1 MTEKIFRSI
10 ILTAVIVLIGCFIA
24 VATVQYGY
32 FANLQRQELSAEL
45 ALAVPSVERNGLD
58 YLDSLEDTSSRVTW
72 IAADGR
78 VLFDSEASAEEMG
91 NHADRSEIAEA
102 LETGSGESER
112 YSTTMTEKTL
122 YLARRLA
129 DGSVLRVSAS
139 FYTVLTVVM
148 GSMQA
153 LFAILLA
160 AIAVSVLLA
169 RRLSR
174 RIITP
179 LNALDLQHP
188 LDNDAYEELSPLLRR
203 IDQQNKRI
211 EAQVAELKR
220 RQDEFSAVTRSMN
233 EGLVLLNADN
243 HILSINPAATRLF
256 DADEN
261 CAGRDFVTVSRDVPV
276 TNAVRDA
283 LSAGRGAAQLERGER
298 IYQIECSRIE
308 SDGAILGVALVA
320 FDTTERAQAEQMKRE
335 FTANVSHE
343 LKTPLQSIMGS
354 AELLE
359 NGMVKS
365 EDQPRFIERIRSE
378 AARLMAL
385 IEDIIRLSELDEGV
399 TPPMETVDLLS
410 VSKDAADTL
419 QESAGK
425 KNVTLALEGES
436 VRVQGVPRL
445 IYEIAYNLCDNAIR
459 YNRAGG
465 HVTVRVKPENGRAL
479 LEVADD
485 GIGIPEAHQRRVF
498 ERFYRVD
505 KSHSRAS
512 GGTGLGLSIV
522 KHAAAL
528 HHAEIELKS
537 EVGKGTTIRVL
548 FPMKQAQ

>member
-24 VATVQYGY
+24 VGTVQYGY
-32 FANLQRQELSAEL
+32 FTNLQRQELTAEL
-45 ALAVPSVERNGLD
+45 NLAAPSVERDGLD
-58 YLDSLEDTSSRVTW
+58 YLESLEDTASRVTW
-72 IAADGR
+72 VAADGR
-78 VLFDSEASAEEMG
+78 VLFDSDASADEMD
-91 NHADRSEIAEA
+91 NHLTRSEISDA
-102 LETGSGESER
+102 LTTGSGESER
-112 YSTTMTEKTL
+112 YSATMTEKTL
-122 YLARRLA
+122 YMARRLS
-129 DGSVLRVSAS
+129 DGSVLRVSSA
-139 FYTVLTVVM
+139 FYTILTVAL

-153 LFAILLA
+153 FFAILLA

-179 LNALDLQHP
+179 LNTLDLQHP
-188 LDNDAYEELSPLLRR
+188 LDNDAYEELSPLLKR
-203 IDQQNKRI
+203 IDQQNRRI

-233 EGLVLLNADN
+233 EGLVLLNAEN
-243 HILSINPAATRLF
+243 HVLSLNPAAMRLF
-256 DADEN
+256 NAGED
-261 CAGRDFVTVSRDVPV
+261 CVGRDFVTVSRDVPV

-283 LSAGRGAAQLERGER
+283 LSTGRGAAQLERGER

-359 NGMVKS
+359 NGLVKS

-385 IEDIIRLSELDEGV
+385 IEDIIRLSELDEGAAV
-399 TPPMETVDLLS
+399 PMEAVDLLS
-410 VSKDAADTL
+410 VAKDAADTL
-419 QESAGK
+419 QESANK

-436 VRVQGVPRL
+436 APIQGAPRL

-465 HVTVRVKPENGRAL
+465 HVRVRVQPENGYAL

-485 GIGIPEAHQRRVF
+485 GIGIPEEHQRRVF

-528 HHAEIELKS
+528 HHAEIALKS
-537 EVGKGTTIRVL
+537 EVGKGTTIAVR
-548 FPMKQAQ
+548 FPME

>member
-1 MTEKIFRSI
+1 MTKRIFRAI
-10 ILTAVIVLIGCFIA
+10 TLVAAV
-24 VATVQYGY
+24 
-32 FANLQRQELSAEL
+32 
-45 ALAVPSVERNGLD
+45 
-58 YLDSLEDTSSRVTW
+58 
-72 IAADGR
+72 
-78 VLFDSEASAEEMG
+78 
-91 NHADRSEIAEA
+91 
-102 LETGSGESER
+102 
-112 YSTTMTEKTL
+112 
-122 YLARRLA
+122 
-129 DGSVLRVSAS
+129 
-139 FYTVLTVVM
+139 
-148 GSMQA
+148 
-153 LFAILLA
+153 
-160 AIAVSVLLA
+160 VLLA
-169 RRLSR
+169 SFIVTLGVLSEYFGGVQKELLHDELGLAAAAVETDGTEYLERAKSANYRLTWIDSDGTVIYDSQADASSMENHLGREEVDGALRTGAGESTRYSSTLLEKTTYYAKRLSDGTVL
-174 RIITP
+174 RISASRHTAVVLALGMMQPMLVVLAAAIIIALLLAKRVAARIVDP
-179 LNALDLQHP
+179 LNELDLEHP
-188 LDNDAYEELSPLLRR
+188 LDNDAYEELSPLLKR
-203 IDQQNKRI
+203 IDQQNRRI

-233 EGLVLLNADN
+233 EGLVLLNAEN
-243 HILSINPAATRLF
+243 HVLSLNPAAMRLF
-256 DADEN
+256 NAGED
-261 CAGRDFVTVSRDVPV
+261 CVGRDFVTVSRDVPV

-283 LSAGRGAAQLERGER
+283 LSTGRGAAQLERGER

-359 NGMVKS
+359 NGLVKS

-385 IEDIIRLSELDEGV
+385 IEDIIRLSELDEGAAV
-399 TPPMETVDLLS
+399 PMEAVDLLS
-410 VSKDAADTL
+410 VAKDAADTL
-419 QESAGK
+419 QESANK

-436 VRVQGVPRL
+436 APIQGAPRL

-465 HVTVRVKPENGRAL
+465 HVTVRVQPENGYAL

-485 GIGIPEAHQRRVF
+485 GIGIPEEHQRRVF

-528 HHAEIELKS
+528 HHAEIALKS
-537 EVGKGTTIRVL
+537 EVGKGTTIAVR
-548 FPMKQAQ
+548 FPME

>member
-32 FANLQRQELSAEL
+32 FTNLQRQELTAEL
-45 ALAVPSVERNGLD
+45 NLAAPSVERDGLD
-58 YLDSLEDTSSRVTW
+58 YLESLEDTASRVTW
-72 IAADGR
+72 VAADGR
-78 VLFDSEASAEEMG
+78 VLFDSDASAGEMD

-112 YSTTMTEKTL
+112 YSATMTEKTL
-122 YLARRLA
+122 YMARRLS
-129 DGSVLRVSAS
+129 DGSVLRVSSA
-139 FYTVLTVVM
+139 FYTILTVAL

-153 LFAILLA
+153 FFAILLA

-179 LNALDLQHP
+179 LNTLDLQHP
-188 LDNDAYEELSPLLRR
+188 LDNDAYEELSPLLKR
-203 IDQQNKRI
+203 IDQQNRRI

-233 EGLVLLNADN
+233 EGLVLLNAEN
-243 HILSINPAATRLF
+243 HVLSLNPAAMRLF
-256 DADEN
+256 NADED
-261 CAGRDFVTVSRDVPV
+261 CVGRDFVTVSRDVPV

-283 LSAGRGAAQLERGER
+283 LSTGRGAAQLERGER

-308 SDGAILGVALVA
+308 SDGAILGVAL
-320 FDTTERAQAEQMKRE
+320 E
-335 FTANVSHE
+335 
-343 LKTPLQSIMGS
+343 SIMGS

-359 NGMVKS
+359 NGLVKS

-385 IEDIIRLSELDEGV
+385 IEDIIRLSELDEGAAV
-399 TPPMETVDLLS
+399 PMEAVDLLS
-410 VSKDAADTL
+410 VAKDAADTL
-419 QESAGK
+419 QESANK

-436 VRVQGVPRL
+436 VRVQGAPRL

-465 HVTVRVKPENGRAL
+465 HVSVRVQPENGYAL

-485 GIGIPEAHQRRVF
+485 GIGIPEEHQRRVF

-528 HHAEIELKS
+528 HHAEIALKS
-537 EVGKGTTIRVL
+537 EVGKGTTIAVR
-548 FPMKQAQ
+548 FPME

>member
-32 FANLQRQELSAEL
+32 FTNLQRQELTAEL
-45 ALAVPSVERNGLD
+45 NLAAPSVERDGLD
-58 YLDSLEDTSSRVTW
+58 YLESLEDTSSRITW
-72 IAADGR
+72 VAADGR
-78 VLFDSEASAEEMG
+78 VLFDSDASADEMD

-112 YSTTMTEKTL
+112 YSATMTEKTL
-122 YLARRLA
+122 YMARRLS
-129 DGSVLRVSAS
+129 DGSVLRVSSA
-139 FYTVLTVVM
+139 FYTILTVAL

-153 LFAILLA
+153 FFAILLA

-179 LNALDLQHP
+179 LNTLDLQHP
-188 LDNDAYEELSPLLRR
+188 LDNDAYEELSPLLKR
-203 IDQQNKRI
+203 IDQQNRRI

-233 EGLVLLNADN
+233 EGLVLLNAEN
-243 HILSINPAATRLF
+243 HVLSLNPAAMRLF
-256 DADEN
+256 NAGED
-261 CAGRDFVTVSRDVPV
+261 CVGRDFVTVSRDVPV

-283 LSAGRGAAQLERGER
+283 LSTGRGAAQLERGER

-359 NGMVKS
+359 NGLVKS

-385 IEDIIRLSELDEGV
+385 IEDIIRLSELDEGAAV
-399 TPPMETVDLLS
+399 PMEAVDLLS
-410 VSKDAADTL
+410 VAKDAADTL
-419 QESAGK
+419 QESANK

-436 VRVQGVPRL
+436 VRVQGAPRL

-465 HVTVRVKPENGRAL
+465 HVSVRVQPENGYAL

-485 GIGIPEAHQRRVF
+485 GIGIPEEHQRRVF

-537 EVGKGTTIRVL
+537 EVGKGTTISVR
-548 FPMKQAQ
+548 FPME

>member
-24 VATVQYGY
+24 VGTVQYGY
-32 FANLQRQELSAEL
+32 FTNLQRQELTAEL
-45 ALAVPSVERNGLD
+45 NLAAPSVERDGLD
-58 YLDSLEDTSSRVTW
+58 YLESLEDTASRVTW
-72 IAADGR
+72 VAADGR
-78 VLFDSEASAEEMG
+78 VLFDSDASAGEMD
-91 NHADRSEIAEA
+91 NHLTRSEIAEA

-122 YLARRLA
+122 YMARRLS
-129 DGSVLRVSAS
+129 DGSVLRVSSA
-139 FYTVLTVVM
+139 FYTILTVAL

-179 LNALDLQHP
+179 LNTLDLQHP
-188 LDNDAYEELSPLLRR
+188 LDNNAYEELSPLLKR
-203 IDQQNKRI
+203 IDQQNRRI

-233 EGLVLLNADN
+233 EGLVLLNAEN
-243 HILSINPAATRLF
+243 HVLSLNPAAMRLF
-256 DADEN
+256 NADED
-261 CAGRDFVTVSRDVPV
+261 CVGRDFVTVSRDVPV

-283 LSAGRGAAQLERGER
+283 LSTGRGAAQLERGER

-359 NGMVKS
+359 NGLVKS

-410 VSKDAADTL
+410 VAKDAADTL
-419 QESAGK
+419 QESANK

-436 VRVQGVPRL
+436 VRVQGAPRL

-465 HVTVRVKPENGRAL
+465 HVRVRVQPENGYAL

-485 GIGIPEAHQRRVF
+485 GIGIPEEHQRRVF

-537 EVGKGTTIRVL
+537 EVGKGTTIAVR
-548 FPMKQAQ
+548 FPME

>member
-24 VATVQYGY
+24 VGTVQYGY
-32 FANLQRQELSAEL
+32 FTNLQRQELTAEL
-45 ALAVPSVERNGLD
+45 NLAAPSVERDGLD
-58 YLDSLEDTSSRVTW
+58 YLESLEDTSSRITW
-72 IAADGR
+72 VAADGR
-78 VLFDSEASAEEMG
+78 VLFDSDASADEMD
-91 NHADRSEIAEA
+91 NHLTRSEISDA
-102 LETGSGESER
+102 LTTGSGESER
-112 YSTTMTEKTL
+112 YSATMTEKTL
-122 YLARRLA
+122 YMARRLS
-129 DGSVLRVSAS
+129 DGSVLRVSSA
-139 FYTVLTVVM
+139 FYTILTVAL

-153 LFAILLA
+153 FFAILLA

-179 LNALDLQHP
+179 LNTLDLQHP
-188 LDNDAYEELSPLLRR
+188 LDNDAYEELSPLLKR
-203 IDQQNKRI
+203 IDQQNRRI

-233 EGLVLLNADN
+233 EGLVLLNAEN
-243 HILSINPAATRLF
+243 HVLSLNPAAMRLF
-256 DADEN
+256 NAGED
-261 CAGRDFVTVSRDVPV
+261 CVGRDFVTVSRDVPV

-283 LSAGRGAAQLERGER
+283 LSTGRGAAQLERGER

-359 NGMVKS
+359 NGLVKS

-385 IEDIIRLSELDEGV
+385 IEDIIRLSELDEGAAV
-399 TPPMETVDLLS
+399 PMEAVDLLS
-410 VSKDAADTL
+410 VAKDAADTL
-419 QESAGK
+419 QESANK

-436 VRVQGVPRL
+436 APIQGAPRL

-465 HVTVRVKPENGRAL
+465 HVSVRVQPENGYAL

-485 GIGIPEAHQRRVF
+485 GIGIPEEHQRRVF

-537 EVGKGTTIRVL
+537 EVGKGTTIAVR
-548 FPMKQAQ
+548 FPME

>member
-32 FANLQRQELSAEL
+32 FTNLQRQELTAEL
-45 ALAVPSVERNGLD
+45 NLAAPSVERDGLD
-58 YLDSLEDTSSRVTW
+58 YLESLEDTASRVTW
-72 IAADGR
+72 VAADGR
-78 VLFDSEASAEEMG
+78 VLFDSDASAGEMD

-112 YSTTMTEKTL
+112 YSATMTEKTL
-122 YLARRLA
+122 YMARRLS
-129 DGSVLRVSAS
+129 DGSVLRVSSA
-139 FYTVLTVVM
+139 FYTILTVAL

-179 LNALDLQHP
+179 LNTLDLQHP
-188 LDNDAYEELSPLLRR
+188 LDNDAYEELSPLLKR

-233 EGLVLLNADN
+233 EGLVLLNAEN
-243 HILSINPAATRLF
+243 HVLSLNPAAMRLF
-256 DADEN
+256 NAGED
-261 CAGRDFVTVSRDVPV
+261 CVGRDFVTVSRDVPV

-283 LSAGRGAAQLERGER
+283 LSTGRGAAQLERGER

-359 NGMVKS
+359 NGLVKS

-385 IEDIIRLSELDEGV
+385 IEDIIRLSELDEGAAV
-399 TPPMETVDLLS
+399 PMETVDLLS
-410 VSKDAADTL
+410 VAKDAADTL
-419 QESAGK
+419 QESANK

-436 VRVQGVPRL
+436 APIQGAPRL

-465 HVTVRVKPENGRAL
+465 HVSVRVQPENGYAL

-485 GIGIPEAHQRRVF
+485 GIGIPEEHQRRVF

-537 EVGKGTTIRVL
+537 EVGKGTTIAVR
-548 FPMKQAQ
+548 FPME

>member
-24 VATVQYGY
+24 VGTVQYGY
-32 FANLQRQELSAEL
+32 FTNLQRQELTAEL
-45 ALAVPSVERNGLD
+45 NLAAPSVERDGLD
-58 YLDSLEDTSSRVTW
+58 YLESLEDTASRVTW
-72 IAADGR
+72 VAADGR
-78 VLFDSEASAEEMG
+78 VLFDSDASADEMD

-112 YSTTMTEKTL
+112 YSATMTEKTL
-122 YLARRLA
+122 YMARRLS
-129 DGSVLRVSAS
+129 DGSVLRVSSA
-139 FYTVLTVVM
+139 FYTILTVAL

-179 LNALDLQHP
+179 LNTLDLQHP
-188 LDNDAYEELSPLLRR
+188 LDNDAYEELSPLLKR
-203 IDQQNKRI
+203 IDQQNRRI

-233 EGLVLLNADN
+233 EGLVLLNAEN
-243 HILSINPAATRLF
+243 HVLSLNPAAMRLF
-256 DADEN
+256 NADED
-261 CAGRDFVTVSRDVPV
+261 CVGRDFVTVSRDVPV

-283 LSAGRGAAQLERGER
+283 LSTGRGAAQLERGER

-359 NGMVKS
+359 NGLVKS

-385 IEDIIRLSELDEGV
+385 IEDIIRLSELDEGAAV
-399 TPPMETVDLLS
+399 PMEAVDLLS
-410 VSKDAADTL
+410 IAKDAADTL
-419 QESAGK
+419 QESANK

-459 YNRAGG
+459 YNREGG
-465 HVTVRVKPENGRAL
+465 HVRVRVQPENGYAL

-485 GIGIPEAHQRRVF
+485 GIGIPEEHQRRVF

-522 KHAAAL
+522 KHAAAV
-528 HHAEIELKS
+528 HRAEIELKS
-537 EVGKGTTIRVL
+537 EVGKGTTISVR
-548 FPMKQAQ
+548 FPME

>member
-24 VATVQYGY
+24 VGTVQYGY
-32 FANLQRQELSAEL
+32 FTNLQRQELTAEL
-45 ALAVPSVERNGLD
+45 NLAAPSVERDGLD
-58 YLDSLEDTSSRVTW
+58 YLESLEDTASRVTW
-72 IAADGR
+72 VAADGR
-78 VLFDSEASAEEMG
+78 VLFDSDASADEMD

-112 YSTTMTEKTL
+112 YSATMTEKTL
-122 YLARRLA
+122 YMARRLA
-129 DGSVLRVSAS
+129 DGSVLRVSSA
-139 FYTVLTVVM
+139 FYTILTVAL

-179 LNALDLQHP
+179 LNTLDLQHP
-188 LDNDAYEELSPLLRR
+188 LDNDAYEELSPLLKR
-203 IDQQNKRI
+203 IDQQNRRI

-233 EGLVLLNADN
+233 EGLVLLNAEN
-243 HILSINPAATRLF
+243 HVLSLNPAAMRLF
-256 DADEN
+256 NADED
-261 CAGRDFVTVSRDVPV
+261 CVGRDFVTVSRDVPV

-283 LSAGRGAAQLERGER
+283 LSTGRGAAQLERGER

-359 NGMVKS
+359 NGLVKS

-385 IEDIIRLSELDEGV
+385 IEDIIRLSELDEGAAV
-399 TPPMETVDLLS
+399 PMEAVDLLS
-410 VSKDAADTL
+410 IAKDAADTL
-419 QESAGK
+419 QESANK

-459 YNRAGG
+459 YNREGG
-465 HVTVRVKPENGRAL
+465 HVRVRVQPENGYAL

-485 GIGIPEAHQRRVF
+485 GIGIPEEHQRRVF

-522 KHAAAL
+522 KHAAAV
-528 HHAEIELKS
+528 HRAEIELKS
-537 EVGKGTTIRVL
+537 EVGKGTTISVR
-548 FPMKQAQ
+548 FPME

>member
-24 VATVQYGY
+24 VGTVQYGY
-32 FANLQRQELSAEL
+32 FTNLQRQELTAEL
-45 ALAVPSVERNGLD
+45 NLAAPSVERDGLD
-58 YLDSLEDTSSRVTW
+58 YLESLEDTASRVTW
-72 IAADGR
+72 VAADGR
-78 VLFDSEASAEEMG
+78 VLFDSDASADEMD

-112 YSTTMTEKTL
+112 YSATMTEKTL
-122 YLARRLA
+122 YMARRLS
-129 DGSVLRVSAS
+129 DGSVLRVSSA
-139 FYTVLTVVM
+139 FYTILTVAL

-179 LNALDLQHP
+179 LNTLDLQHP
-188 LDNDAYEELSPLLRR
+188 LDNDAYEELSPLLKR
-203 IDQQNKRI
+203 IDQQNRRI

-233 EGLVLLNADN
+233 EGLVLLNAEN
-243 HILSINPAATRLF
+243 HVLSLNPAAMRLF
-256 DADEN
+256 NADED
-261 CAGRDFVTVSRDVPV
+261 CVGRDFVTVSRDVPV

-283 LSAGRGAAQLERGER
+283 LSTGRGAAQLERGER

-359 NGMVKS
+359 NGLVKS

-385 IEDIIRLSELDEGV
+385 IEDIIRLSELDEGAAV
-399 TPPMETVDLLS
+399 PMETVDLLS
-410 VSKDAADTL
+410 VAKDAADTL
-419 QESAGK
+419 QESANK

-465 HVTVRVKPENGRAL
+465 HVSVRVQPENGYAL

-485 GIGIPEAHQRRVF
+485 GIGIPEEHQRRVF

-537 EVGKGTTIRVL
+537 EVGKGTTIAVR
-548 FPMKQAQ
+548 FPME

>member
-24 VATVQYGY
+24 VGTVQYGY
-32 FANLQRQELSAEL
+32 FTNLQRQELTAEL
-45 ALAVPSVERNGLD
+45 NLAAPSVERDGLD
-58 YLDSLEDTSSRVTW
+58 YLESLEDTSSRITW
-72 IAADGR
+72 VAADGR
-78 VLFDSEASAEEMG
+78 VLFDSDASADEMD

-112 YSTTMTEKTL
+112 YSATMTEKTL
-122 YLARRLA
+122 YMARRLA
-129 DGSVLRVSAS
+129 DGSVLRVSSA
-139 FYTVLTVVM
+139 FYTILTVAL

-179 LNALDLQHP
+179 LNTLDLQHP
-188 LDNDAYEELSPLLRR
+188 LDNDAYEELSPLLKR
-203 IDQQNKRI
+203 IDQQNRRI

-233 EGLVLLNADN
+233 EGLVLLNAEN
-243 HILSINPAATRLF
+243 HVLSLNPAAMRLF
-256 DADEN
+256 NAGED
-261 CAGRDFVTVSRDVPV
+261 CVGRDFVTVSRDVPV

-283 LSAGRGAAQLERGER
+283 LSTGRGAAQLERGER

-359 NGMVKS
+359 NGLVKS

-385 IEDIIRLSELDEGV
+385 IEDIIRLSELDEGAAV
-399 TPPMETVDLLS
+399 PMEAVDLLS
-410 VSKDAADTL
+410 VAKDAADTL
-419 QESAGK
+419 QESANK

-436 VRVQGVPRL
+436 APIQGAPRL

-465 HVTVRVKPENGRAL
+465 HVSVRVQPENGYAL

-485 GIGIPEAHQRRVF
+485 GIGIPEEHQRRVF

-537 EVGKGTTIRVL
+537 EVGKGTTIAVR
-548 FPMKQAQ
+548 FPME

>member
-32 FANLQRQELSAEL
+32 FTNLQRQELTAEL
-45 ALAVPSVERNGLD
+45 NLAAPSVERDGLD
-58 YLDSLEDTSSRVTW
+58 YLESLEDTASRITW
-72 IAADGR
+72 VAADGR
-78 VLFDSEASAEEMG
+78 VLFDSDASAGEMD

-112 YSTTMTEKTL
+112 YSATMTEKTL
-122 YLARRLA
+122 YMARRLS
-129 DGSVLRVSAS
+129 DGSVLRVSSA
-139 FYTVLTVVM
+139 FYTILTVAL

-153 LFAILLA
+153 FFAILLA

-179 LNALDLQHP
+179 LNTLDLQHP
-188 LDNDAYEELSPLLRR
+188 LDNDAYEELSPLLKR
-203 IDQQNKRI
+203 IDQQNRRI

-233 EGLVLLNADN
+233 EGLVLLNAEN
-243 HILSINPAATRLF
+243 HVLSLNPAAMRLF
-256 DADEN
+256 NAGED
-261 CAGRDFVTVSRDVPV
+261 CVGRDFVTVSRDVPV

-283 LSAGRGAAQLERGER
+283 LSTGRGAAQLERGER

-359 NGMVKS
+359 NGLVKS

-385 IEDIIRLSELDEGV
+385 IEDIIRLSELDEGAAV
-399 TPPMETVDLLS
+399 PMETVDLLS
-410 VSKDAADTL
+410 VAKDAADTL
-419 QESAGK
+419 QESANK

-465 HVTVRVKPENGRAL
+465 HVTVRVQPENGYAL

-485 GIGIPEAHQRRVF
+485 GIGIPEEHQRRVF

-537 EVGKGTTIRVL
+537 EVGKGTTISVR
-548 FPMKQAQ
+548 FPME

>member
-24 VATVQYGY
+24 VGTVQYGY
-32 FANLQRQELSAEL
+32 FTNLQRQELTAEL
-45 ALAVPSVERNGLD
+45 NLAAPSVERDGLD
-58 YLDSLEDTSSRVTW
+58 YLESLEDTASRVTW
-72 IAADGR
+72 VAADGR
-78 VLFDSEASAEEMG
+78 VLFDSDASAGEMD

-112 YSTTMTEKTL
+112 YSATMTEKTL
-122 YLARRLA
+122 YMARRLA
-129 DGSVLRVSAS
+129 DGSVLRVSSA
-139 FYTVLTVVM
+139 FYTILTVAL

-153 LFAILLA
+153 FFAILLA

-179 LNALDLQHP
+179 LNTLDLQHP
-188 LDNDAYEELSPLLRR
+188 LDNDAYEELSPLLKR
-203 IDQQNKRI
+203 IDQQNRRI

-233 EGLVLLNADN
+233 EGLVLLNAEN
-243 HILSINPAATRLF
+243 HVLSLNPAAMRLF
-256 DADEN
+256 NAGED
-261 CAGRDFVTVSRDVPV
+261 CVGRDFVTVSRDVPV

-283 LSAGRGAAQLERGER
+283 LSTGRGAAQLERGER

-359 NGMVKS
+359 NGLVKS

-385 IEDIIRLSELDEGV
+385 IEDIIRLSELDEGAAV
-399 TPPMETVDLLS
+399 PMETVDLLS
-410 VSKDAADTL
+410 VAKDAADTL
-419 QESAGK
+419 QESANK

-436 VRVQGVPRL
+436 APIQGAPRL

-465 HVTVRVKPENGRAL
+465 HVSVRVQPENGYAL

-485 GIGIPEAHQRRVF
+485 GIGIPEEHQRRVF

-537 EVGKGTTIRVL
+537 EVGKGTTISVR
-548 FPMKQAQ
+548 FPME

>member
-32 FANLQRQELSAEL
+32 FTNLQRQELTAEL
-45 ALAVPSVERNGLD
+45 NLAAPSVERDGLD
-58 YLDSLEDTSSRVTW
+58 YLESLEDTSSRITW
-72 IAADGR
+72 VAADGR
-78 VLFDSEASAEEMG
+78 VLFDSDASADEMG

-112 YSTTMTEKTL
+112 YSATMTEKTL
-122 YLARRLA
+122 YMARRLS
-129 DGSVLRVSAS
+129 DGSVLRVSSA
-139 FYTVLTVVM
+139 FYTILTVAL

-153 LFAILLA
+153 FFAILLA

-179 LNALDLQHP
+179 LNTLDLQHP
-188 LDNDAYEELSPLLRR
+188 LDNDAYEELSPLLKR
-203 IDQQNKRI
+203 IDQQNRRI

-233 EGLVLLNADN
+233 EGLVLLNAEN
-243 HILSINPAATRLF
+243 HVLSLNPAAMRLF
-256 DADEN
+256 NAGED
-261 CAGRDFVTVSRDVPV
+261 CVGRDFVTVSRDVPV

-283 LSAGRGAAQLERGER
+283 LSTGRGAAQLERGER

-359 NGMVKS
+359 NGLVKS

-385 IEDIIRLSELDEGV
+385 IEDIIRLSELDEGAAV
-399 TPPMETVDLLS
+399 PMEAVDLLS
-410 VSKDAADTL
+410 IAKDAADTL
-419 QESAGK
+419 QESANK

-465 HVTVRVKPENGRAL
+465 HVSVRVQPENGYAL

-485 GIGIPEAHQRRVF
+485 GIGIPEEHQRRVF

-537 EVGKGTTIRVL
+537 EVGKGTTIAVR
-548 FPMKQAQ
+548 FPME

>member
-24 VATVQYGY
+24 VGTVQYGY
-32 FANLQRQELSAEL
+32 FTNLQRQELTAEL
-45 ALAVPSVERNGLD
+45 NLAAPSVERDGLD
-58 YLDSLEDTSSRVTW
+58 YLESLEDTASRVTW
-72 IAADGR
+72 VAADGR
-78 VLFDSEASAEEMG
+78 VLFDSDASADEMD

-112 YSTTMTEKTL
+112 YSATMTEKTL
-122 YLARRLA
+122 YMARRLS
-129 DGSVLRVSAS
+129 DGSVLRVSSA
-139 FYTVLTVVM
+139 FYTILTVAL

-153 LFAILLA
+153 FFAILLA

-179 LNALDLQHP
+179 LNTLDLQHP
-188 LDNDAYEELSPLLRR
+188 LDNDAYEELSPLLKR
-203 IDQQNKRI
+203 IDQQNRRI

-233 EGLVLLNADN
+233 EGLVLLNAEN
-243 HILSINPAATRLF
+243 HVLSLNPAAMRLF
-256 DADEN
+256 NAGED
-261 CAGRDFVTVSRDVPV
+261 CVGRDFVTVSRDVPV

-283 LSAGRGAAQLERGER
+283 LSTGRGAAQLERGER

-359 NGMVKS
+359 NGLVKS

-385 IEDIIRLSELDEGV
+385 IEDIIRLSELDEGAAV
-399 TPPMETVDLLS
+399 PMEAVDLLS
-410 VSKDAADTL
+410 VAKDAADTL
-419 QESAGK
+419 QESANK

-436 VRVQGVPRL
+436 APIQGAPRL

-465 HVTVRVKPENGRAL
+465 HVRVRVQPENGYAL

-485 GIGIPEAHQRRVF
+485 GIGIPEEHQRRVF

-528 HHAEIELKS
+528 HHAEIALKS
-537 EVGKGTTIRVL
+537 EVGKGTTIAVR
-548 FPMKQAQ
+548 FPME

>member
-24 VATVQYGY
+24 VGTVQYGY
-32 FANLQRQELSAEL
+32 FTNLQRQELTAEL
-45 ALAVPSVERNGLD
+45 NLAAPSVERDGLD
-58 YLDSLEDTSSRVTW
+58 YLESLEDTSSRITW
-72 IAADGR
+72 VAADGR
-78 VLFDSEASAEEMG
+78 VLFDSDASAGEMD

-112 YSTTMTEKTL
+112 YSATMTEKTL
-122 YLARRLA
+122 YMARRLS
-129 DGSVLRVSAS
+129 DGSVLRVSSA
-139 FYTVLTVVM
+139 FYTILTVAL

-153 LFAILLA
+153 FFAILLA

-179 LNALDLQHP
+179 LNTLDLQHP
-188 LDNDAYEELSPLLRR
+188 LDNDAYEELSPLLKR
-203 IDQQNKRI
+203 IDQQNRRI

-233 EGLVLLNADN
+233 EGLVLLNAEN
-243 HILSINPAATRLF
+243 HVLSLNPAAMRLF
-256 DADEN
+256 NADED
-261 CAGRDFVTVSRDVPV
+261 CVGRDFVTVSRDVPV

-283 LSAGRGAAQLERGER
+283 LSTGRGAAQLERGER

-359 NGMVKS
+359 NGLVKS

-385 IEDIIRLSELDEGV
+385 IEDIIRLSELDEGAAV
-399 TPPMETVDLLS
+399 PMEAVDLLS
-410 VSKDAADTL
+410 VAKDAADTL
-419 QESAGK
+419 QESANK

-465 HVTVRVKPENGRAL
+465 HVSVRVQPENGYAL

-485 GIGIPEAHQRRVF
+485 GIGIPEEHQRRVF

-537 EVGKGTTIRVL
+537 EVGKGTTIAVR
-548 FPMKQAQ
+548 FPME

>member
-24 VATVQYGY
+24 VGTVQYGY
-32 FANLQRQELSAEL
+32 FTNLQRQELTAEL
-45 ALAVPSVERNGLD
+45 NLAAPSVERDGLD
-58 YLDSLEDTSSRVTW
+58 YLESLEDTASRVTW
-72 IAADGR
+72 VAADGR
-78 VLFDSEASAEEMG
+78 VLFDSDASADEMD

-112 YSTTMTEKTL
+112 YSATMTEKTL
-122 YLARRLA
+122 YMARRLS
-129 DGSVLRVSAS
+129 DGSVLRVSSA
-139 FYTVLTVVM
+139 FYTILTVAL

-153 LFAILLA
+153 FFAILLA

-179 LNALDLQHP
+179 LNTLDLQHP
-188 LDNDAYEELSPLLRR
+188 LDNDAYEELSPLLKR
-203 IDQQNKRI
+203 IDQQNRRI

-233 EGLVLLNADN
+233 EGLVLLNAEN
-243 HILSINPAATRLF
+243 HVLSLNPAAMRLF
-256 DADEN
+256 NADED
-261 CAGRDFVTVSRDVPV
+261 CVGRDFVTVSRDVPV

-283 LSAGRGAAQLERGER
+283 LSTGRGAAQLERGER

-359 NGMVKS
+359 NGLVKS

-385 IEDIIRLSELDEGV
+385 IEDIIRLSELDEGAAV
-399 TPPMETVDLLS
+399 PMEAVDLFS
-410 VSKDAADTL
+410 VAKDAADTL
-419 QESAGK
+419 QESANK

-436 VRVQGVPRL
+436 APIQGAPRL

-465 HVTVRVKPENGRAL
+465 HVRVRVQPENGYAL

-485 GIGIPEAHQRRVF
+485 GIGIPEEHQRRVF

-528 HHAEIELKS
+528 HHAEIALKS
-537 EVGKGTTIRVL
+537 EVGKGTTIAVR
-548 FPMKQAQ
+548 FPME

>member
-24 VATVQYGY
+24 VGTVQYGY
-32 FANLQRQELSAEL
+32 FTNLQRQELTAEL
-45 ALAVPSVERNGLD
+45 NLAAPSVERDGLD
-58 YLDSLEDTSSRVTW
+58 YLESLEDTSSRITW
-72 IAADGR
+72 VAADGR
-78 VLFDSEASAEEMG
+78 VLFDSDASADEMD

-112 YSTTMTEKTL
+112 YSATMTEKTL
-122 YLARRLA
+122 YMARRLA
-129 DGSVLRVSAS
+129 DGSVLRVSSA
-139 FYTVLTVVM
+139 FYTILTVAL

-153 LFAILLA
+153 FFAILLA

-179 LNALDLQHP
+179 LNTLDLQHP
-188 LDNDAYEELSPLLRR
+188 LDNDAYEELSPLLKR
-203 IDQQNKRI
+203 IDQQNRRI

-233 EGLVLLNADN
+233 EGLVLLNAEN
-243 HILSINPAATRLF
+243 HVLSLNPAAMRLF
-256 DADEN
+256 NAGED
-261 CAGRDFVTVSRDVPV
+261 CVGRDFVTVSRDVPV

-283 LSAGRGAAQLERGER
+283 LSTGRGAAQLERGER

-359 NGMVKS
+359 NGLVKS

-385 IEDIIRLSELDEGV
+385 IEDIIRLSELDEGAAV
-399 TPPMETVDLLS
+399 PMEAVDLLS
-410 VSKDAADTL
+410 VAKDAADTL
-419 QESAGK
+419 QESANK

-436 VRVQGVPRL
+436 APIQGAPRL

-465 HVTVRVKPENGRAL
+465 HVSVRVQPENGYAL

-485 GIGIPEAHQRRVF
+485 GIGIPEEHQRRVF

-537 EVGKGTTIRVL
+537 EVGKGTTIAVR
-548 FPMKQAQ
+548 FPME

>member
-24 VATVQYGY
+24 VGTVQYGY
-32 FANLQRQELSAEL
+32 FTNLQRQELTAEL
-45 ALAVPSVERNGLD
+45 NLAAPSVERDGLD
-58 YLDSLEDTSSRVTW
+58 YLESLEDTASRVTW
-72 IAADGR
+72 VAADGR
-78 VLFDSEASAEEMG
+78 VLFDSDASADEMD

-112 YSTTMTEKTL
+112 YSATMTEKTL
-122 YLARRLA
+122 YMARRLS
-129 DGSVLRVSAS
+129 DGSVLRVSSA
-139 FYTVLTVVM
+139 FYTILTVAL

-153 LFAILLA
+153 FFAILLA

-179 LNALDLQHP
+179 LNTLDLQHP
-188 LDNDAYEELSPLLRR
+188 LDNDAYEELSPLLKR
-203 IDQQNKRI
+203 IDQQNRRI

-233 EGLVLLNADN
+233 EGLVLLNAEN
-243 HILSINPAATRLF
+243 HVLSLNPAAMRLF
-256 DADEN
+256 NAGED
-261 CAGRDFVTVSRDVPV
+261 CVGRDFVTVSRDVPV

-283 LSAGRGAAQLERGER
+283 LSTGRGAAQLERGER

-359 NGMVKS
+359 NGLVKS

-385 IEDIIRLSELDEGV
+385 IEDIIRLSELDEGAAV
-399 TPPMETVDLLS
+399 PMEAVDLLS
-410 VSKDAADTL
+410 VAKDAADTL
-419 QESAGK
+419 QESANK

-465 HVTVRVKPENGRAL
+465 HVSVRVQPENGYAL

-485 GIGIPEAHQRRVF
+485 GIGIPEEHQRRVF

-537 EVGKGTTIRVL
+537 EVGKGTTISVR
-548 FPMKQAQ
+548 FPME

>member
-24 VATVQYGY
+24 VGTVQYGY
-32 FANLQRQELSAEL
+32 FTNLQRQELTAEL
-45 ALAVPSVERNGLD
+45 NLAAPSVERDGLD
-58 YLDSLEDTSSRVTW
+58 YLESLEDTSSRITW
-72 IAADGR
+72 VAADGR
-78 VLFDSEASAEEMG
+78 VLFDSDASADEMD

-112 YSTTMTEKTL
+112 HSATMTEKTL
-122 YLARRLA
+122 YMARRLS
-129 DGSVLRVSAS
+129 DGSVLRVSSA
-139 FYTVLTVVM
+139 FYTILTVAL

-153 LFAILLA
+153 FFAILLA

-179 LNALDLQHP
+179 LNTLDLQHP
-188 LDNDAYEELSPLLRR
+188 LDNDAYEELSPLLKR
-203 IDQQNKRI
+203 IDQQNRRI

-233 EGLVLLNADN
+233 EGLVLLNAEN
-243 HILSINPAATRLF
+243 HVLSLNPAAMRLF
-256 DADEN
+256 NAGED
-261 CAGRDFVTVSRDVPV
+261 CVGRDFVTVSRDVPV

-283 LSAGRGAAQLERGER
+283 LSTGRGAAQLERGER

-359 NGMVKS
+359 NGLVKS

-385 IEDIIRLSELDEGV
+385 IEDIIRLSELDEGAAV
-399 TPPMETVDLLS
+399 PMETVDLLS
-410 VSKDAADTL
+410 VAKDAADTL
-419 QESAGK
+419 QESANK

-436 VRVQGVPRL
+436 APIQGAPRL

-465 HVTVRVKPENGRAL
+465 HVSVRVQPENGYAL

-485 GIGIPEAHQRRVF
+485 GIGIPEEHQRRVF

-537 EVGKGTTIRVL
+537 EVGKGTTIAVR
-548 FPMKQAQ
+548 FPME

>member
-24 VATVQYGY
+24 VGTVQYGY
-32 FANLQRQELSAEL
+32 FTNLQRQELTAEL
-45 ALAVPSVERNGLD
+45 NLAAPSVERDGLD
-58 YLDSLEDTSSRVTW
+58 YLESLEDTSSRITW
-72 IAADGR
+72 VAADGR
-78 VLFDSEASAEEMG
+78 VLFDSDASADEMD

-112 YSTTMTEKTL
+112 YSATMTEKTL
-122 YLARRLA
+122 YMARRLA
-129 DGSVLRVSAS
+129 DGSVLRVSSA
-139 FYTVLTVVM
+139 FYTILTVAL

-179 LNALDLQHP
+179 LNTLDLQHP
-188 LDNDAYEELSPLLRR
+188 LDNDAYEELSPLLKR
-203 IDQQNKRI
+203 IDQQNRRI

-233 EGLVLLNADN
+233 EGLVLLNAEN
-243 HILSINPAATRLF
+243 HVLSLNPAAMRLF
-256 DADEN
+256 NADED
-261 CAGRDFVTVSRDVPV
+261 CVGRDFVTVSRDVPV

-283 LSAGRGAAQLERGER
+283 LSTGRGAAQLERGER

-359 NGMVKS
+359 NGLVKS

-385 IEDIIRLSELDEGV
+385 IEDIIRLSELDEGAAV
-399 TPPMETVDLLS
+399 PMEAVDLLS
-410 VSKDAADTL
+410 VAKDAADTL
-419 QESAGK
+419 QESANK

-459 YNRAGG
+459 YNREGG
-465 HVTVRVKPENGRAL
+465 HVRVRVQPENGYAL

-485 GIGIPEAHQRRVF
+485 GIGIPEEHQRRVF

-522 KHAAAL
+522 KHAAAV
-528 HHAEIELKS
+528 HRAEIELKS
-537 EVGKGTTIRVL
+537 EVGKGTTISVR
-548 FPMKQAQ
+548 FPME

>member
-24 VATVQYGY
+24 VGTVQYGY
-32 FANLQRQELSAEL
+32 FTNLQRQELTAEL
-45 ALAVPSVERNGLD
+45 NLAAPSVERDGLD
-58 YLDSLEDTSSRVTW
+58 YLESLEDTSSRITW
-72 IAADGR
+72 VAADGR
-78 VLFDSEASAEEMG
+78 VLFDSDASADEMD

-112 YSTTMTEKTL
+112 YSATMTEKTL
-122 YLARRLA
+122 YMARRLS
-129 DGSVLRVSAS
+129 DGSVLRVSSA
-139 FYTVLTVVM
+139 FYTILTVAL

-153 LFAILLA
+153 FFAILLA

-179 LNALDLQHP
+179 LNTLDLQHP
-188 LDNDAYEELSPLLRR
+188 LDNDAYEELSPLLKR
-203 IDQQNKRI
+203 IDQQNRRI

-233 EGLVLLNADN
+233 EGLVLLNAEN
-243 HILSINPAATRLF
+243 HVLSLNPAAMRLF
-256 DADEN
+256 NAGED
-261 CAGRDFVTVSRDVPV
+261 CVGRDFVTVSRDVPV

-283 LSAGRGAAQLERGER
+283 LSTGRGAAQLERGER

-359 NGMVKS
+359 NGLVKS

-385 IEDIIRLSELDEGV
+385 IEDIIRLSELDEGAAV
-399 TPPMETVDLLS
+399 PMETVDLLS
-410 VSKDAADTL
+410 VAKDAADTL
-419 QESAGK
+419 QESANK

-436 VRVQGVPRL
+436 APIQGAPRL

-465 HVTVRVKPENGRAL
+465 HVSVRVQPENGYAL

-485 GIGIPEAHQRRVF
+485 GIGIPEEHQRRVF

-537 EVGKGTTIRVL
+537 EVGKGTTISVR
-548 FPMKQAQ
+548 FPME

>member
-32 FANLQRQELSAEL
+32 FTNLQRQELTAEL
-45 ALAVPSVERNGLD
+45 NLAAPSVERDGLD
-58 YLDSLEDTSSRVTW
+58 YLESLEDTSSRITW
-72 IAADGR
+72 VAADGR
-78 VLFDSEASAEEMG
+78 VLFDSDASADEMD
-91 NHADRSEIAEA
+91 NHLTRSEISDA
-102 LETGSGESER
+102 LTTGSGESER
-112 YSTTMTEKTL
+112 YSATMTEKTL
-122 YLARRLA
+122 YMARRLS
-129 DGSVLRVSAS
+129 DGSVLRVSSA
-139 FYTVLTVVM
+139 FYTILTVAL

-153 LFAILLA
+153 FFAILLA

-179 LNALDLQHP
+179 LNTLDLQHP
-188 LDNDAYEELSPLLRR
+188 LDNDAYEELSPLLKR
-203 IDQQNKRI
+203 IDQQNRRI

-233 EGLVLLNADN
+233 EGLVLLNAEN
-243 HILSINPAATRLF
+243 HVLSLNPAAMRLF
-256 DADEN
+256 NADED
-261 CAGRDFVTVSRDVPV
+261 CVGRDFVTVSRDVPV

-359 NGMVKS
+359 NGLVKS

-385 IEDIIRLSELDEGV
+385 IEDIIRLSELDEGAAV
-399 TPPMETVDLLS
+399 PMETVDLLS
-410 VSKDAADTL
+410 VAKDAADTL
-419 QESAGK
+419 QESANK

-436 VRVQGVPRL
+436 APIQGAPRL

-465 HVTVRVKPENGRAL
+465 HVSVRVQPENGYAL

-485 GIGIPEAHQRRVF
+485 GIGIPEEHQRRVF

-537 EVGKGTTIRVL
+537 EVGKGTTIAVR
-548 FPMKQAQ
+548 FPME

>member
-24 VATVQYGY
+24 VGTVQYGY
-32 FANLQRQELSAEL
+32 FTNLQRQELTAEL
-45 ALAVPSVERNGLD
+45 NLAAPSVERDGLD
-58 YLDSLEDTSSRVTW
+58 YLESLEDTASRVTW
-72 IAADGR
+72 VAADGR
-78 VLFDSEASAEEMG
+78 VLFDSDASADEMD

-112 YSTTMTEKTL
+112 YSATMTEKTL
-122 YLARRLA
+122 YMARRLS
-129 DGSVLRVSAS
+129 DGSVLRVSSA
-139 FYTVLTVVM
+139 FYTILTVAL

-153 LFAILLA
+153 FFAILLA

-179 LNALDLQHP
+179 LNTLDLQHP
-188 LDNDAYEELSPLLRR
+188 LDNDAYEELSPLLKR
-203 IDQQNKRI
+203 IDQQNRHI

-233 EGLVLLNADN
+233 EGLVLLNAEN
-243 HILSINPAATRLF
+243 HVLSLNPAAMRLF
-256 DADEN
+256 NADED
-261 CAGRDFVTVSRDVPV
+261 CVGRDFVTVSRDVPV

-283 LSAGRGAAQLERGER
+283 LSTGRGAAQLERGER

-359 NGMVKS
+359 NGLVKS

-385 IEDIIRLSELDEGV
+385 IEDIIRLSELDEGAAV
-399 TPPMETVDLLS
+399 PMEAVDLLS
-410 VSKDAADTL
+410 VAKDAADTL
-419 QESAGK
+419 QESANK

-436 VRVQGVPRL
+436 APIQGAPRL

-465 HVTVRVKPENGRAL
+465 HVRVRVQPENGYAL

-485 GIGIPEAHQRRVF
+485 GIGIPEEHQRRVF

-537 EVGKGTTIRVL
+537 EVGKGTTIAVR
-548 FPMKQAQ
+548 FPME

>member
-32 FANLQRQELSAEL
+32 FTNLQRQELTAEL
-45 ALAVPSVERNGLD
+45 NLAAPSVERDGLD
-58 YLDSLEDTSSRVTW
+58 YLESLEDTASRITW
-72 IAADGR
+72 VAADGR
-78 VLFDSEASAEEMG
+78 VLFDSDASADEMD

-112 YSTTMTEKTL
+112 YSATMTEKTL
-122 YLARRLA
+122 YMARRLS
-129 DGSVLRVSAS
+129 DGSVLRVSSA
-139 FYTVLTVVM
+139 FYTILTVAL

-153 LFAILLA
+153 FFAILLA

-179 LNALDLQHP
+179 LNTLDLQHP
-188 LDNDAYEELSPLLRR
+188 LDNDAYEELSPLLKR

-233 EGLVLLNADN
+233 EGLVLLNAEN
-243 HILSINPAATRLF
+243 HVLSLNPAAMRLF
-256 DADEN
+256 NADED
-261 CAGRDFVTVSRDVPV
+261 CVGRDFVTVSRDVPV

-283 LSAGRGAAQLERGER
+283 LSTGRGAAQLERGER

-359 NGMVKS
+359 NGLVKS

-385 IEDIIRLSELDEGV
+385 IEDIIRLSELDEGAAV
-399 TPPMETVDLLS
+399 PMEAVDLLS
-410 VSKDAADTL
+410 VAKDAADTL
-419 QESAGK
+419 QESANK

-436 VRVQGVPRL
+436 APIQGAPRL

-465 HVTVRVKPENGRAL
+465 HVTVRVQPENGYAL

-485 GIGIPEAHQRRVF
+485 GIGIPEEHQRRVF

-537 EVGKGTTIRVL
+537 EVGKGTTIAVR
-548 FPMKQAQ
+548 FPME

>member
-32 FANLQRQELSAEL
+32 FTNLQRQELTAEL
-45 ALAVPSVERNGLD
+45 NLAAPSVERDGLD
-58 YLDSLEDTSSRVTW
+58 YLESLEDTASRVTW
-72 IAADGR
+72 VAADGR
-78 VLFDSEASAEEMG
+78 VLFDSDASADEMD

-112 YSTTMTEKTL
+112 YSATMTEKTL
-122 YLARRLA
+122 YMARRLA
-129 DGSVLRVSAS
+129 DGSVLRVSSA
-139 FYTVLTVVM
+139 FYTILTVAL

-153 LFAILLA
+153 FFAILLA

-179 LNALDLQHP
+179 LNTLDLQHP
-188 LDNDAYEELSPLLRR
+188 LDNDAYEELSPLLKR

-233 EGLVLLNADN
+233 EGLVLLNAEN
-243 HILSINPAATRLF
+243 HVLSLNPAAMRLF
-256 DADEN
+256 NAGED
-261 CAGRDFVTVSRDVPV
+261 CVGRDFVTVSRDVPV

-283 LSAGRGAAQLERGER
+283 LSTGRGAAQLERGER

-359 NGMVKS
+359 NGLVKS

-385 IEDIIRLSELDEGV
+385 IEDIIRLSELDEGAA
-399 TPPMETVDLLS
+399 PPMETVDLLS
-410 VSKDAADTL
+410 VAKDAADTL
-419 QESAGK
+419 QESANK

-459 YNRAGG
+459 YNRPGG
-465 HVTVRVKPENGRAL
+465 RVILHVETRDGRPALRVEDN
-479 LEVADD
+479 
-485 GIGIPEAHQRRVF
+485 GIGIPPEHQVRVF

-505 KSHSRAS
+505 KSRSKAT
-512 GGTGLGLSIV
+512 GGTGLGLAIV
-522 KHAAAL
+522 KHIAL
-528 HHAEIELKS
+528 LHGAQLKLES
-537 EVGKGTTIRVL
+537 REGEGTAITVL
-548 FPMKQAQ
+548 FPVPGKK

>member
-24 VATVQYGY
+24 VGTVQYGY
-32 FANLQRQELSAEL
+32 FTNLQRLELTAEL
-45 ALAVPSVERNGLD
+45 NLAAPSVERDGLD
-58 YLDSLEDTSSRVTW
+58 YLESLEDTSSRITW
-72 IAADGR
+72 VAADGR
-78 VLFDSEASAEEMG
+78 VLFDSDASADEMD

-112 YSTTMTEKTL
+112 HSATMTEKTL
-122 YLARRLA
+122 YMARRLS
-129 DGSVLRVSAS
+129 DGSVLRVSSA
-139 FYTVLTVVM
+139 FYTILTVAL

-153 LFAILLA
+153 FFAILLA

-179 LNALDLQHP
+179 LNTLDLQHP
-188 LDNDAYEELSPLLRR
+188 LDNDAYEELSPLLKR
-203 IDQQNKRI
+203 IDQQNRRI

-233 EGLVLLNADN
+233 EGLVLLNAEN
-243 HILSINPAATRLF
+243 HVLSLNPAAMRLF
-256 DADEN
+256 NAGED
-261 CAGRDFVTVSRDVPV
+261 CVGRDFVTVSRDVPV

-283 LSAGRGAAQLERGER
+283 LSTGRGAAQLERGER

-359 NGMVKS
+359 NGLVKS

-385 IEDIIRLSELDEGV
+385 IEDIIRLSELDEGAA
-399 TPPMETVDLLS
+399 PPMETVDLLS
-410 VSKDAADTL
+410 VAKDAADTL
-419 QESAGK
+419 QESANK

-465 HVTVRVKPENGRAL
+465 HVRVRVQPENGYAL

-485 GIGIPEAHQRRVF
+485 GIGIPEEHQRRVF

-537 EVGKGTTIRVL
+537 EVGKGTTIAVR
-548 FPMKQAQ
+548 FPME

>member
-32 FANLQRQELSAEL
+32 FTNLQRQELTAEL
-45 ALAVPSVERNGLD
+45 NLAAPSVERDGLD
-58 YLDSLEDTSSRVTW
+58 YLESLEDTASRVTW
-72 IAADGR
+72 VAADGR
-78 VLFDSEASAEEMG
+78 VLFDSDASAGEMD

-112 YSTTMTEKTL
+112 YSATMTEKTL
-122 YLARRLA
+122 YMARRLS
-129 DGSVLRVSAS
+129 DGSVLRVSSA
-139 FYTVLTVVM
+139 FYTILTVAL

-153 LFAILLA
+153 FFAILLA

-179 LNALDLQHP
+179 LNTLDLQHP
-188 LDNDAYEELSPLLRR
+188 LDNDAYEELSPLLKR
-203 IDQQNKRI
+203 IDQQNRRI

-233 EGLVLLNADN
+233 EGLVLLNAEN
-243 HILSINPAATRLF
+243 HVLSLNPAAMRLF
-256 DADEN
+256 NAGED
-261 CAGRDFVTVSRDVPV
+261 CVGRDFVTVSRDVPV

-283 LSAGRGAAQLERGER
+283 LSTGRGAAQLERGER

-359 NGMVKS
+359 NGLVKS

-385 IEDIIRLSELDEGV
+385 IEDIIRLSELDEGAAV
-399 TPPMETVDLLS
+399 PMEAVDLLS
-410 VSKDAADTL
+410 IAKDAADTL
-419 QESAGK
+419 QESANK

-436 VRVQGVPRL
+436 APIQGAPRL

-465 HVTVRVKPENGRAL
+465 HVSVRVQPENGYAL

-485 GIGIPEAHQRRVF
+485 GIGIPEEHQRRVF

-537 EVGKGTTIRVL
+537 EVGKGTTISVR
-548 FPMKQAQ
+548 FPME

>member
-24 VATVQYGY
+24 VGTVQYGY
-32 FANLQRQELSAEL
+32 FTNLQRQELTAEL
-45 ALAVPSVERNGLD
+45 NLAAPSVERDGLD
-58 YLDSLEDTSSRVTW
+58 YLESLEDTSSRITW
-72 IAADGR
+72 VAADGR
-78 VLFDSEASAEEMG
+78 VLFDSDASADEMD

-112 YSTTMTEKTL
+112 YSATMTEKTL
-122 YLARRLA
+122 YMARRLA
-129 DGSVLRVSAS
+129 DGSVLRVSSA
-139 FYTVLTVVM
+139 FYTILTVAL

-179 LNALDLQHP
+179 LNTLDLQHP
-188 LDNDAYEELSPLLRR
+188 LDNDAYEELSPLLKR
-203 IDQQNKRI
+203 IDQQNRRI

-233 EGLVLLNADN
+233 EGLVLLNAEN
-243 HILSINPAATRLF
+243 HVLSLNPAAMRLF
-256 DADEN
+256 NAGED
-261 CAGRDFVTVSRDVPV
+261 CVGRDFVTVSRDVPV

-359 NGMVKS
+359 NGLVKS

-385 IEDIIRLSELDEGV
+385 IEDIIRLSELDEGAAV
-399 TPPMETVDLLS
+399 PMEAVDLLS
-410 VSKDAADTL
+410 VAKDAADTL
-419 QESAGK
+419 QESANK

-436 VRVQGVPRL
+436 APIQGAPRL

-465 HVTVRVKPENGRAL
+465 HVSVRVQPENGYAL

-485 GIGIPEAHQRRVF
+485 GIGIPEEHQRRVF

-537 EVGKGTTIRVL
+537 EVGKGTTISVR
-548 FPMKQAQ
+548 FPME

>member
-1 MTEKIFRSI
+1 MTEKIFRAI
-10 ILTAVIVLIGCFIA
+10 LLTAVIVLIGCFIA
-24 VATVQYGY
+24 VVTVQYGY
-32 FANLQRQELSAEL
+32 FATLQRQELSAEL
-45 ALAVPSVERNGLD
+45 DLAAPSVERDGLD
-58 YLDSLEDTSSRVTW
+58 YLKSLEDAASRITW
-72 IAADGR
+72 VAADGR
-78 VLFDSEASAEEMG
+78 VLFDSEASAEDMD
-91 NHADRSEIAEA
+91 NHLTRSEIADA
-102 LETGSGESER
+102 LSTGSGESER
-112 YSTTMTEKTL
+112 YSATMTEKTL
-122 YLARRLA
+122 YLARRLS
-129 DGSVLRVSAS
+129 DGSVLRVSSS
-139 FYTVLTVVM
+139 FYTILTVAL

-160 AIAVSVLLA
+160 AIAASVLLA
-169 RRLSR
+169 RRLAK

-179 LNALDLQHP
+179 LNTLDLMHP

-203 IDQQNKRI
+203 IDQQNRRI
-211 EAQVAELKR
+211 ETQMTELKR
-220 RQDEFSAVTRSMN
+220 RQDEFSAVTHSMK
-233 EGLVLLNADN
+233 EGLVLLSADG
-243 HILSINPAATRLF
+243 HVLSVNPAAMLLF
-256 DADEN
+256 NAGED
-261 CAGRDFVTVSRDVPV
+261 CVGRDFVTVSRDVPV
-276 TNAVRDA
+276 TSAVRDA
-283 LSAGRGAAQLERGER
+283 LSTGRGAAQLDRSER
-298 IYQIECSRIE
+298 IYQIECSRVE

-359 NGMVKS
+359 NGLVKS

-410 VSKDAADTL
+410 IAKDAADTL
-419 QESAGK
+419 NESAAR
-425 KNVTLALEGES
+425 KNVTLALTGES
-436 VRVQGVPRL
+436 AMIQGVPRL

-459 YNRAGG
+459 YNREGG
-465 HVTVRVKPENGRAL
+465 HVAVRVQPENGYAL

-485 GIGIPEAHQRRVF
+485 GIGIPEEHQSRVF

-528 HHAEIELKS
+528 HHAKINLRS
-537 EVGKGTTIRVL
+537 EVGKGTTVSVY
-548 FPMKQAQ
+548 FPME

>member
-32 FANLQRQELSAEL
+32 FTNLQRQELTAEL
-45 ALAVPSVERNGLD
+45 NLAAPSVERDGLD
-58 YLDSLEDTSSRVTW
+58 YLESLEDTSSRITW
-72 IAADGR
+72 VAADGR
-78 VLFDSEASAEEMG
+78 VLFDSDASAGEMD

-112 YSTTMTEKTL
+112 YSATMTEKTL
-122 YLARRLA
+122 YMARRLS
-129 DGSVLRVSAS
+129 DGSVLRVSSA
-139 FYTVLTVVM
+139 FYTILTVAL

-153 LFAILLA
+153 FFAILLA

-179 LNALDLQHP
+179 LNTLDLQHP
-188 LDNDAYEELSPLLRR
+188 LDNDAYEELSPLLKR
-203 IDQQNKRI
+203 IDQQNRRI

-233 EGLVLLNADN
+233 EGLVLLNAEN
-243 HILSINPAATRLF
+243 HVLSLNPAAMRLF
-256 DADEN
+256 NAGED
-261 CAGRDFVTVSRDVPV
+261 CVGRDFVTVSRDVPV

-283 LSAGRGAAQLERGER
+283 LSTGRGAAQLERGER

-359 NGMVKS
+359 NGLVKS

-385 IEDIIRLSELDEGV
+385 IEDIIRLSELDEGAAV
-399 TPPMETVDLLS
+399 PMETVDLLS
-410 VSKDAADTL
+410 VAKDAADTL
-419 QESAGK
+419 QESANK
-425 KNVTLALEGES
+425 KNVTLAFEGES

-465 HVTVRVKPENGRAL
+465 HVTVRVQPENGYAL

-485 GIGIPEAHQRRVF
+485 GIGIPEEHQRRVF

-537 EVGKGTTIRVL
+537 EVGKGTTISVR
-548 FPMKQAQ
+548 FPME

>member
-32 FANLQRQELSAEL
+32 FTNLQRQELTAEL
-45 ALAVPSVERNGLD
+45 NLAAPSVERDGLD
-58 YLDSLEDTSSRVTW
+58 YLESLEDTASRVTW
-72 IAADGR
+72 VAADGR
-78 VLFDSEASAEEMG
+78 VLFDSDASAGEMD

-112 YSTTMTEKTL
+112 YSATMTEKTL
-122 YLARRLA
+122 YMARRLS
-129 DGSVLRVSAS
+129 DGSVLRVSSA
-139 FYTVLTVVM
+139 FYTILTVAL

-153 LFAILLA
+153 FFAILLA

-179 LNALDLQHP
+179 LNTLDLQHP
-188 LDNDAYEELSPLLRR
+188 LDNDAYEELSPLLKR
-203 IDQQNKRI
+203 IDQQNRRI

-233 EGLVLLNADN
+233 EGLVLLNAEN
-243 HILSINPAATRLF
+243 HVLSLNPAAMRLF
-256 DADEN
+256 NAGED
-261 CAGRDFVTVSRDVPV
+261 CVGRDFVTVSRDVPV

-283 LSAGRGAAQLERGER
+283 LSTGRGAAQLERGER

-359 NGMVKS
+359 NGLVKS

-385 IEDIIRLSELDEGV
+385 IEDIIRLSELDEGAAV
-399 TPPMETVDLLS
+399 PMETVDLLS
-410 VSKDAADTL
+410 VAKDAADTL
-419 QESAGK
+419 QESANK

-436 VRVQGVPRL
+436 VRVQGAPRL

-465 HVTVRVKPENGRAL
+465 HVTVRVQPENGYAL

-485 GIGIPEAHQRRVF
+485 GIGIPEEHQRRVF

-537 EVGKGTTIRVL
+537 EVGKGTTISVR
-548 FPMKQAQ
+548 FPME

>member
-24 VATVQYGY
+24 VGTVQYGY
-32 FANLQRQELSAEL
+32 FTNLQRQELTAEL
-45 ALAVPSVERNGLD
+45 NLAAPSVERDGLD
-58 YLDSLEDTSSRVTW
+58 YLESLEDTASRVTW
-72 IAADGR
+72 VAADGR
-78 VLFDSEASAEEMG
+78 VLFDSDASADEMD

-112 YSTTMTEKTL
+112 YSATMTEKTL
-122 YLARRLA
+122 YMARRLA
-129 DGSVLRVSAS
+129 DGSVLRVSSA
-139 FYTVLTVVM
+139 FYTILTVAL

-153 LFAILLA
+153 FFAILLA

-179 LNALDLQHP
+179 LNTLDLQHP
-188 LDNDAYEELSPLLRR
+188 LDNDAYEELSPLLKR
-203 IDQQNKRI
+203 IDQQNRRI

-233 EGLVLLNADN
+233 EGLVLLNAEN
-243 HILSINPAATRLF
+243 HVLSLNPAAMRLF
-256 DADEN
+256 NADED
-261 CAGRDFVTVSRDVPV
+261 CVGRDFVTVSRDVPV

-283 LSAGRGAAQLERGER
+283 LSTGRGAAQLERGER

-359 NGMVKS
+359 NGLVKS

-385 IEDIIRLSELDEGV
+385 IEDIIRLSELDEGAAV
-399 TPPMETVDLLS
+399 PMEAVDLFS
-410 VSKDAADTL
+410 VAKDAADTL

-425 KNVTLALEGES
+425 KNVTLVLEGES

-465 HVTVRVKPENGRAL
+465 HVSVRVQPENGYAL

-485 GIGIPEAHQRRVF
+485 GIGIPEEHQRRVF

-537 EVGKGTTIRVL
+537 EVGKGTTIAVR
-548 FPMKQAQ
+548 FPME

>member
-24 VATVQYGY
+24 VGTVQYGY
-32 FANLQRQELSAEL
+32 FTNLQRQELTAEL
-45 ALAVPSVERNGLD
+45 NLAAPSVERDGLD
-58 YLDSLEDTSSRVTW
+58 YLESLEDTASRVTW
-72 IAADGR
+72 VAADGR
-78 VLFDSEASAEEMG
+78 VLFDSDASADEMD

-112 YSTTMTEKTL
+112 YSATMTEKTL
-122 YLARRLA
+122 YMARRLA
-129 DGSVLRVSAS
+129 DGSVLRVSSA
-139 FYTVLTVVM
+139 FYTILTVAL

-153 LFAILLA
+153 FFAILLA

-179 LNALDLQHP
+179 LNTLDLQHP
-188 LDNDAYEELSPLLRR
+188 LDNDAYEELSPLLKR
-203 IDQQNKRI
+203 IDQQNRRI

-233 EGLVLLNADN
+233 EGLVLLNAEN
-243 HILSINPAATRLF
+243 HVLSLNPAAMRLF
-256 DADEN
+256 NADED
-261 CAGRDFVTVSRDVPV
+261 CVGRDFVTVSRDVPV

-283 LSAGRGAAQLERGER
+283 LSTGRGAAQLERGER

-359 NGMVKS
+359 NGLVKS

-385 IEDIIRLSELDEGV
+385 IEDIIRLSELDEGAAV
-399 TPPMETVDLLS
+399 PMEAVDLFS
-410 VSKDAADTL
+410 VAKDAADTL

-425 KNVTLALEGES
+425 KNVTLVLEGES

-465 HVTVRVKPENGRAL
+465 HVSVRVQPENGYAL

-485 GIGIPEAHQRRVF
+485 GIGIPEEHQRRVF

-528 HHAEIELKS
+528 HHAVIELKS
-537 EVGKGTTIRVL
+537 EVGKGTTIAVR
-548 FPMKQAQ
+548 FPME

>member
-32 FANLQRQELSAEL
+32 FTNLQRQELTAEL
-45 ALAVPSVERNGLD
+45 NLAAPSVERDGLD
-58 YLDSLEDTSSRVTW
+58 YLESLEDTASRVTW
-72 IAADGR
+72 VAADGR
-78 VLFDSEASAEEMG
+78 VLFDSDASADEMD

-112 YSTTMTEKTL
+112 YSATMTEKTL
-122 YLARRLA
+122 YMARRLS
-129 DGSVLRVSAS
+129 DGSVLRVSSA
-139 FYTVLTVVM
+139 FYTILTVAL

-153 LFAILLA
+153 FFAILLA

-179 LNALDLQHP
+179 LNTLDLQHP
-188 LDNDAYEELSPLLRR
+188 LDNDAYEELSPLLKR
-203 IDQQNKRI
+203 IDQQNRRI

-233 EGLVLLNADN
+233 EGLVLLNAEN
-243 HILSINPAATRLF
+243 HVLSLNPAAMRLF
-256 DADEN
+256 NAGED
-261 CAGRDFVTVSRDVPV
+261 CVGRDFVTVSRDVPV

-283 LSAGRGAAQLERGER
+283 LSTGRGAAQLERGER

-359 NGMVKS
+359 NGLVKS

-385 IEDIIRLSELDEGV
+385 IEDIIRLSELDEGAAV
-399 TPPMETVDLLS
+399 PMEAVDLLS
-410 VSKDAADTL
+410 VAKDAADTL
-419 QESAGK
+419 QESANK

-436 VRVQGVPRL
+436 APIQGAPRL

-465 HVTVRVKPENGRAL
+465 HVTVRVQPENGYAL

-485 GIGIPEAHQRRVF
+485 GIGIPEEHQRRVF

-522 KHAAAL
+522 KHAAAV
-528 HHAEIELKS
+528 HRAEIELKS
-537 EVGKGTTIRVL
+537 EVGKGTTISVR
-548 FPMKQAQ
+548 FPME